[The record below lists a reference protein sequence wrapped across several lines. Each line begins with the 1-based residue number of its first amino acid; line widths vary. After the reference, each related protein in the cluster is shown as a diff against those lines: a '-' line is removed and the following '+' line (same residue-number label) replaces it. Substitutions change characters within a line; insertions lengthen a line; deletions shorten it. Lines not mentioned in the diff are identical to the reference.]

1 MTPEA
6 DAQTGGSA
14 AAGSTTLRFEFGSNS
29 RCLLQ
34 PARAPRAAERAPL
47 IVFLHGQGQSGE
59 RQQRWM
65 GAAVPDHFA
74 AAFPDGFLPYEIRKP
89 GKPVRIGHGWYLYS
103 ADRPAFL
110 ASLRE
115 AVARVWQLVDR
126 ACEELGADP
135 QRIWFAGFS
144 QGAYLTHTTA
154 LHGLDRVQG
163 WIGQAGAFRADY
175 APEPAPNASG
185 KPVLLQHGTLDEALP
200 LVQAEATADLLRSFG
215 ADVELATHEVKH
227 VITPAMATEARA
239 WLERHSARLSD

>member
-1 MTPEA
+1 MSGQPGANA
-6 DAQTGGSA
+6 DDHQSERSGESA
-14 AAGSTTLRFEFGSNS
+14 LSFEFSSSS

-34 PARAPRAAERAPL
+34 PARAARAGERPPL

-59 RQQRWM
+59 RQRRWM

-74 AAFPDGFLPYEIRKP
+74 AIFPDAFLPYEVRKP
-89 GKPVRIGHGWYLYS
+89 GKPVRVAHGWYLYS

-115 AVARVWQLVDR
+115 AVARVWQLVDQ
-126 ACEELGADP
+126 ACDALGADP

-144 QGAYLTHTTA
+144 QGAYLTHTVA

-175 APEPAPNASG
+175 APEPAPDASG

-200 LVQAEATADLLRSFG
+200 LAQAEVTAELLRSYG
-215 ADVELATHEVKH
+215 ASVELLTHEVAH
-227 VITPAMATEARA
+227 VITPEMATQARA
-239 WLERHSARLSD
+239 WLERLTPR

>member
-1 MTPEA
+1 MSDAGGTPDDGTRE
-6 DAQTGGSA
+6 
-14 AAGSTTLRFEFGSNS
+14 LRFELRSSS
-29 RCLLQ
+29 RCLAQ
-34 PARAPRAAERAPL
+34 PARAPREGERPPL

-59 RQQRWM
+59 RQRRWM
-65 GAAVPDHFA
+65 GAAVPDDFA
-74 AAFPDGFLPYEIRKP
+74 AAFPDGFLPFEIRKP

-110 ASLRE
+110 TSLRE
-115 AVARVWQLVDR
+115 AVARVWALVDR

-135 QRIWFAGFS
+135 TRVWFAGFS

-175 APEPAPNASG
+175 APTPAPDASG

-200 LVQAEATADLLRSFG
+200 LDQAEATAELLRGFG
-215 ADVELATHEVKH
+215 ANVQLATHECAH
-227 VITPAMATEARA
+227 VITPEMAVEARA
-239 WLERHSARLSD
+239 WLERTSAALRG